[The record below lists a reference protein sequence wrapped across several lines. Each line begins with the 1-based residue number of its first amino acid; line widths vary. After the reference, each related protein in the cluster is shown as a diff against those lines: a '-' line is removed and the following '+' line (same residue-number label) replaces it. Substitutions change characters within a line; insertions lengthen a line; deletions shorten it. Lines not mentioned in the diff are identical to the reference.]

1 MSSCE
6 SLTWDFYNER
16 KCELS
21 ETREMSE
28 DLTDDN
34 DEKSSI
40 VSIFN
45 SPSDEKEESLE
56 DVFQTITPTSPT
68 QTQPISLSLSIQS
81 IQCNPIPL
89 PSSMLQ
95 SAVPLSRVAPLHTQS
110 IDANIR
116 NQIDCTRGW
125 PHQDALH
132 LLHGH

>member
-16 KCELS
+16 KSELS

-81 IQCNPIPL
+81 IQCY
-89 PSSMLQ
+89 
-95 SAVPLSRVAPLHTQS
+95 
-110 IDANIR
+110 
-116 NQIDCTRGW
+116 QIDCSRGW